1 MPNGEDK
8 DLAAELEVVAGNP
21 TELELAAVVAVLREA
36 VTTTES
42 AQPKPNWAKGS
53 QMLRESN
60 GSGALEWRSD
70 FKGELYNR

>member
-8 DLAAELEVVAGNP
+8 DLAAELEVIAGNP
-21 TELELAAVVAVLREA
+21 TKLELAAVVAVLREA

-42 AQPKPNWAKGS
+42 AQPEPNWAKGS

-60 GSGALEWRSD
+60 VSRALEWRSD
-70 FKGELYNR
+70 FKGEI